1 MKGVR
6 GVGGLR
12 GATGATRGDGTEG
25 GEEGKGG
32 ERGEE
37 ERGGGEILADGWMDR
52 PIKGSTRGPRG
63 PKKRSLPPKVV
74 SYWYLHPKEMFVR
87 LGFCLSI

>member
-1 MKGVR
+1 M
-6 GVGGLR
+6 
-12 GATGATRGDGTEG
+12 TGATRGDGTEG

-32 ERGEE
+32 ERG
-37 ERGGGEILADGWMDR
+37 GGEILADGWMDG

-63 PKKRSLPPKVV
+63 PKIKSLPPKVV